1 MIQSKLRDLEEL
13 QLNGCLTD
21 TCLVGASDK
30 MFIHRAML
38 LAAHVEPNPI
48 WFDPDP
54 GEEDGKVIVI
64 IPDAST
70 LELEAFVRR
79 LYCTG
84 DEVFY
89 TAAPT
94 TPNKIPGT
102 PDDVFHTAVPQT
114 PLQPP
119 SQSEQV
125 DSSEVKRE
133 KKQRLDMIDVRL
145 RLLKIQRDEAL
156 AKHDKE
162 AAKDLMSSI
171 DVTNDEKR
179 KLVDELEA
187 LDTSAESFDV
197 KDECID
203 DDDKNFAPKHTCSCE
218 T

>member
-79 LYCTG
+79 LYCPG
-84 DEVFY
+84 EEVFY

-145 RLLKIQRDEAL
+145 RLFNYENLDRCYT
-156 AKHDKE
+156 HS
-162 AAKDLMSSI
+162 KDSLCH
-171 DVTNDEKR
+171 R
-179 KLVDELEA
+179 
-187 LDTSAESFDV
+187 
-197 KDECID
+197 
-203 DDDKNFAPKHTCSCE
+203 
-218 T
+218 